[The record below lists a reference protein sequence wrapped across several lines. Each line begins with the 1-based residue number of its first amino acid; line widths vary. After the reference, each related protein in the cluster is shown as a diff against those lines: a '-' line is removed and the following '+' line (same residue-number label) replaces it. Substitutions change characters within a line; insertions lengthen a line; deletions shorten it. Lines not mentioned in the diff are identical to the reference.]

1 MQDKDYESL
10 KQENRLV
17 VLPAAVGDK
26 VYFLNGRFLLEGV
39 ITSYSVNED
48 GAWLM
53 YFDIEEDDT
62 VYSYNAE
69 TEKIGETIFLTKDEA
84 ERKILEKMER
94 KK

>member
-1 MQDKDYESL
+1 MQDKGYESL

-17 VLPAAVGDK
+17 VLPAAVGDT
-26 VYFLNGRFLLEGV
+26 VYFLNGRFFLEGV

-53 YFDIEEDDT
+53 YFDIEEDGT

-69 TEKIGETIFLTKDEA
+69 TEKIGETIFLKKTEA